1 MTNNQQADSA
11 TLRARVAELV
21 AALRPFAAAAPLI
34 EHARGTF
41 GIWAR
46 CSTIPGDSYTITV
59 QHIRDAA
66 AALARAESS
75 TPAPH
80 ADTVEECTDPLGA
93 CIARAELRAI
103 YAQDGKARHD

>member
-1 MTNNQQADSA
+1 MQRDDLLKELAKVTAERDEAEKIFQEANWELLLAQSA
-11 TLRARVAELV
+11 TGKVEEERNALRARNAELES
-21 AALRPFAAAAPLI
+21 ALRPFADAAPLI

-66 AALARAESS
+66 AAI
-75 TPAPH
+75 T
-80 ADTVEECTDPLGA
+80 
-93 CIARAELRAI
+93 
-103 YAQDGKARHD
+103 RHKL